1 VKEDGLDRTCST
13 RVRDWKF
20 RLESRKG
27 RDGSQDVGV
36 DGNKIE
42 KWWEDVDWMHIV
54 QDRWQWRAA
63 VNTVMNIR
71 VE

>member
-1 VKEDGLDRTCST
+1 
-13 RVRDWKF
+13 
-20 RLESRKG
+20 LESRKG